1 MRPDPIDARHGW
13 RHEELDG
20 EQLAAALCEDIEMT
34 FGELPVG
41 AWFRTTS
48 SPVAKIKT
56 GFNRWKWAHHE
67 GFLPVSNGA
76 NPDLEVTRIF
86 PAPSTKGGCGD

>member
-1 MRPDPIDARHGW
+1 
-13 RHEELDG
+13 
-20 EQLAAALCEDIEMT
+20 MT

-41 AWFRTTS
+41 AWFRTTMN
-48 SPVAKIKT
+48 PAVAKIKI
-56 GFNRWKWAHHE
+56 GFRSWKWAHHE

-76 NPDLEVTRIF
+76 NPDLEVTRIEPF